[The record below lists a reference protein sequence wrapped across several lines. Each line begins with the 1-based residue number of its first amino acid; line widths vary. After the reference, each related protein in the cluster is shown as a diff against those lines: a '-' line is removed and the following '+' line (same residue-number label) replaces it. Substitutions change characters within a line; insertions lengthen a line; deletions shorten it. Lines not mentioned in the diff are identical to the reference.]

1 MVWLGEAKYLG
12 LGNDDK
18 PNENIFLIQEI
29 SGDYRKVAILQYTD
43 ELWLQTTPWLCR
55 KPWYWQRSP
64 LGRSGA
70 VALSESLLSEDHI
83 RA

>member
-55 KPWYWQRSP
+55 KPSI
-64 LGRSGA
+64 GSG
-70 VALSESLLSEDHI
+70 VLLEGPEPW
-83 RA
+83 R

>member
-1 MVWLGEAKYLG
+1 MATNDAVVMQKAK
-12 LGNDDK
+12 
-18 PNENIFLIQEI
+18 
-29 SGDYRKVAILQYTD
+29 
-43 ELWLQTTPWLCR
+43 
-55 KPWYWQRSP
+55 YWQRSP